1 MHVNMKFHTDFLVD
15 TIDPAEVDLHETDT
29 FDLEGTN
36 GAATTA
42 MTFTPVLTGT
52 DGAHLVGHEVGH
64 FTVTAGGEVT
74 VSFDRYTWF
83 RGCP

>member
-1 MHVNMKFHTDFLVD
+1 MKFHTDFLVD
-15 TIDPAEVDLHETDT
+15 TIDPAEVDYSGHETDT
-29 FDLEGTN
+29 FDFEGTN

-52 DGAHLVGHEVGH
+52 DGTHLVGHEVGH

>member
-1 MHVNMKFHTDFLVD
+1 VRKPDACKNACSRA
-15 TIDPAEVDLHETDT
+15 DPAEVDYSGHETDT
-29 FDLEGTN
+29 FDRARI

-52 DGAHLVGHEVGH
+52 DGTHLVGHEVGH

-74 VSFDRYTWF
+74 ASFDRYAWF